1 MKRFKYSLEN
11 VLHYKEQ
18 ILDSIKAEHGTLLAQ
33 IRKKEAE
40 IQELENK
47 LVSAQN
53 KMDDL
58 KKQDV
63 QIKDICLYGMY
74 ISEMEDQIRKKQEQ
88 LKLLQQQEEK
98 KKVQTEN
105 QERIKT
111 PFSEMVRKF
120 KKQKNAV
127 VALCFIIFL
136 IFLAFFGSKIVPYG
150 INEYDYNAI
159 LQGPSMKHLFG
170 TDEFGRDLFSRIV
183 CGTRISLAVGFGAV
197 TVGAVCGTILGLLA
211 GYYGGWIDSIIMRIC
226 DVLFAFPGLI
236 LAIAIVAILGSGM
249 TNVVIAVAVF
259 STSTFARLVRSK
271 TLSLKNS
278 VFVLAA
284 RNIGVSDA
292 RILFHHILPGAI
304 PDIIVQYSMSFGSS
318 ILTASSLSF
327 LGMGAQPP
335 TPEWGLLLSNGR
347 NYMTS
352 AMYVTIFPG
361 LAIFLTVLSFNLL
374 GDGLRDALD
383 PKLSD

>member
-1 MKRFKYSLEN
+1 MK
-11 VLHYKEQ
+11 
-18 ILDSIKAEHGTLLAQ
+18 
-33 IRKKEAE
+33 
-40 IQELENK
+40 
-47 LVSAQN
+47 
-53 KMDDL
+53 
-58 KKQDV
+58 
-63 QIKDICLYGMY
+63 
-74 ISEMEDQIRKKQEQ
+74 
-88 LKLLQQQEEK
+88 EK

-226 DVLFAFPGLI
+226 DVLFA
-236 LAIAIVAILGSGM
+236 
-249 TNVVIAVAVF
+249 VF
-259 STSTFARLVRSK
+259 STPTFARLVRSK

-347 NYMTS
+347 NYMAS